1 MYNKRLTL
9 EQRISR
15 LEKLLNKNYNEG
27 IFDVFKKKQ
36 PITPAQFKK
45 KTTEL
50 FKELAEWN
58 IFEYDT
64 PYNTFYINW
73 NNWKSDRKWINKR
86 YDYEI
91 DCELSEDGKT
101 ISLTLYSVDKSN
113 KVKDSK
119 ELEFNA
125 SDNWPVKD
133 IVNWFHTDHMKAAAK
148 NGWKKPPKWTPRDKF

>member
-1 MYNKRLTL
+1 MYSKKLTL

-15 LEKLLNKNYNEG
+15 IEKLLNKNYNEG

-50 FKELAEWN
+50 FKELANWD

-64 PYNTFYINW
+64 PYNTFFSSW
-73 NNWKSDRKWINKR
+73 TSWKSDRKWVNER
-86 YDYEI
+86 YEYRI
-91 DCELSEDGKT
+91 DCELSDDGKT
-101 ISLTLYSVDKSN
+101 ISLTFYSMDKKN

-119 ELEFNA
+119 ELEIGA
-125 SDNWPVKD
+125 SDDWPVKD

-148 NGWKKPPKWTPRDKF
+148 NGLKKPPKMTPRDKY